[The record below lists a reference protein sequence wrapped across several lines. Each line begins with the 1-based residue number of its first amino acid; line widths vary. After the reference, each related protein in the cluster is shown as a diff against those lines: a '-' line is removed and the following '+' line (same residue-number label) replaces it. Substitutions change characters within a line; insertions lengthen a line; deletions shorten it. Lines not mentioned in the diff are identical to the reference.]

1 MKQGLIIGNS
11 HVAMIAKFWRTN
23 PDHFADMNL
32 TFMAQPGDGPKDIK
46 FDGTVMYST
55 DPDFLQ
61 FQKTFGVEPRI
72 DLAKFDFLVIV
83 ACGLSFYPL
92 ASILRSCHVWG
103 WGPYDYNTRNQLI
116 SCACLQTAL
125 RDRLKNT
132 LGANLVETIHRRTVI
147 PIYIVP
153 QPLPSEQLSTIKGKG
168 GNFRKIETNGI
179 NQQAYQAYE
188 TALEDVFSPHK
199 NTTIIW
205 QPEETIKS
213 NIYTRSSF
221 TKGAVRLYNLNKQQP
236 ETDILH
242 ANQNYGGLILGQLA
256 NLV

>member
-11 HVAMIAKFWRTN
+11 HVAMIAKFWHAN
-23 PDHFADMNL
+23 PDHYPDMNL
-32 TFMAQPGDGPKDIK
+32 TFMAQPGLGPKDIQ

-61 FQKTFGVEPRI
+61 FQRTLGTKPRV
-72 DLAKFDFLVIV
+72 DLEKFDFLVIV

-92 ASILRSCHVWG
+92 AGILRSCHVWG
-103 WGPYDYNTRNQLI
+103 WDYNTQNQLI
-116 SCACLQTAL
+116 SSVCLQTAL
-125 RDRLKNT
+125 MDSLQNT
-132 LGANLVETIHRRTVI
+132 YGAKLVKTIRRRTAI

-153 QPLPSEQLSTIKGKG
+153 QPLPSEQLSILKQKG
-168 GNFRKIETNGI
+168 GNFRKIDMNGI

-188 TALEDVFSPHK
+188 TALEDAFSPHK
-199 NTTIIW
+199 NTTIIF
-205 QPEETIKS
+205 QPKETIKS
-213 NIYTRSSF
+213 NIYTRSTF

-242 ANQNYGGLILGQLA
+242 ANQDYGGLILGKLT
-256 NLV
+256 NLI

>member
-1 MKQGLIIGNS
+1 
-11 HVAMIAKFWRTN
+11 MIAKFWRAN

-32 TFMAQPGDGPKDIK
+32 TFMAQSGAGPKEIQ

-61 FQKTFGVEPRI
+61 FQKVFGTQSRI

-92 ASILRSCHVWG
+92 AGILRTCHVWG

-116 SCACLQTAL
+116 SFACLQTAL

-132 LGANLVETIHRRTVI
+132 LGANLVETIRRRTAI

-153 QPLPSEQLSTIKGKG
+153 QPLPSEQLATIKEKG
-168 GNFRKIETNGI
+168 GNFRKIEMNGI
-179 NQQAYQAYE
+179 NQHAYQAYE
-188 TALEDVFSPHK
+188 TALEYVFSPHK
-199 NTTIIW
+199 NTTIIS
-205 QPEETIKS
+205 QPKETIKN
-213 NIYTRSSF
+213 NIYTRNTF

-242 ANQNYGGLILGQLA
+242 ANQGYGGVILGKLA

>member
-32 TFMAQPGDGPKDIK
+32 TFMAQPGDGPKDIR
-46 FDGTVMYST
+46 FDGSVMYST
-55 DPDFLQ
+55 DPGFLQ
-61 FQKTFGVEPRI
+61 FQKTSGAEPRI
-72 DLAKFDFLVIV
+72 DLAKLDFLVIV

-92 ASILRSCHVWG
+92 ASILRTCHVWG
-103 WGPYDYNTRNQLI
+103 WGPHNYNTQNQLI
-116 SCACLQTAL
+116 SSACLQAVLT
-125 RDRLKNT
+125 DRLKNT
-132 LGANLVETIHRRTVI
+132 LGANLVETIRCQTAM

-153 QPLPSEQLSTIKGKG
+153 QPLPSEQLSVLKRKG
-168 GNFRKIETNGI
+168 GNFRKIELNGI
-179 NQQAYQAYE
+179 NQRAYQAYE

-199 NTTIIW
+199 NTTIIS

-242 ANQNYGGLILGQLA
+242 ANQDYGGLILDQLA